1 MSTTAESG
9 FLISEQDRYEYQ
21 QSQQR
26 QVKSE
31 LDKDAFM
38 HLLMM
43 EMKHQDPL
51 EPISNKEM
59 MGQLTQFTSVEQLQN
74 LNEKFEEFISINSQ
88 SKWGQALEFMGK
100 SVRAVTV
107 NGPIEGPVTK
117 ATVYENQI
125 ILEVEG
131 MAVTLDQVISLV
143 DSENSDFDE
152 FMDELEQEY
161 GEENNE
167 ENNDNN

>member
-59 MGQLTQFTSVEQLQN
+59 MGQLTQFTSVEQLQQ
-74 LNEKFEEFISINSQ
+74 LNEKFDEFISINSQ
-88 SKWGQALEFMGK
+88 SKWG
-100 SVRAVTV
+100 
-107 NGPIEGPVTK
+107 
-117 ATVYENQI
+117 
-125 ILEVEG
+125 
-131 MAVTLDQVISLV
+131 
-143 DSENSDFDE
+143 
-152 FMDELEQEY
+152 
-161 GEENNE
+161 
-167 ENNDNN
+167 

>member
-1 MSTTAESG
+1 
-9 FLISEQDRYEYQ
+9 
-21 QSQQR
+21 
-26 QVKSE
+26 
-31 LDKDAFM
+31 
-38 HLLMM
+38 
-43 EMKHQDPL
+43 
-51 EPISNKEM
+51 
-59 MGQLTQFTSVEQLQN
+59 
-74 LNEKFEEFISINSQ
+74 
-88 SKWGQALEFMGK
+88 
-100 SVRAVTV
+100 V